1 MTESCKLGDRAQ
13 EWWRDYMEPAPRRR
27 GAARAAM
34 ARLRRAASPME
45 ALMEPATLDLARRL
59 GRTGEQELARVGIL
73 AAVLAHVRETD
84 NRAVARAAGP
94 PQPTADPGKDDEEAV
109 LKYGRFR
116 RLLQADDDDLL
127 DQMRR
132 LVHLLG
138 NRAKVSDLACSI
150 LFWGDRMRR
159 RWVLGY
165 YGLDARTP
173 ADTPAE
179 PSNAE

>member
-1 MTESCKLGDRAQ
+1 MSGSIDIGDRARQ
-13 EWWRDYMEPAPRRR
+13 WWRDYMKPAPRRR

-59 GRTGEQELARVGIL
+59 GRTGEQELARLGIL
-73 AAVLAHVRETD
+73 AAVLAHVRED
-84 NRAVARAAGP
+84 DDRAVARAAGP
-94 PQPTADPGKDDEEAV
+94 PHPTADPGKDDEEAV

-127 DQMRR
+127 DHMRR

-138 NRAKVSDLACSI
+138 NKANVADLAHSI
-150 LFWGDRMRR
+150 LLWGDRTRQ
-159 RWVLGY
+159 RWVFDYYNLG
-165 YGLDARTP
+165 AP
-173 ADTPAE
+173 APAATATE